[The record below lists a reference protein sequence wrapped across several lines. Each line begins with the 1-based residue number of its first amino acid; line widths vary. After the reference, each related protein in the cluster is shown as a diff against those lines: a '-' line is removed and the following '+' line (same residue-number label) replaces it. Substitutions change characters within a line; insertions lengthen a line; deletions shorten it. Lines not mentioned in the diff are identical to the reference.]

1 MVRNA
6 SFSNPVEDMSKYYI
20 VSTIFLVL
28 LISSLIIDG
37 AVDVPLWWYVILVV
51 FYSVLCAIGSIVL
64 SLGFF
69 TSVISHGEQKGVAIS
84 FDDGP
89 VQGKTDKIL
98 DILKQFDVTAAF
110 FCIGNRVA
118 ANSALTKRITEEGHL
133 IGNHSYYH
141 RATFDLQSS
150 TMIGKELSDTDIE
163 IHKATGLRPRL
174 FRPPYG
180 VTNPMVAKAVRRRN
194 YKVIGWTIRSFDT
207 VISDPDKLF
216 RRVTEPLKNGDIIL
230 FHDHCDSTLSILPNV
245 LEHIHKSGLK
255 VVRIDQLINEKA
267 YA

>member
-1 MVRNA
+1 
-6 SFSNPVEDMSKYYI
+6 MSRYNI

-37 AVDVPLWWYVILVV
+37 AVHIPMWWYVTIVV
-51 FYSVLCAIGSIVL
+51 LYSIICAIGSIVL
-64 SLGFF
+64 SLEFF
-69 TSVISHGEQKGVAIS
+69 TAVISRSQQDGVALS

-89 VQGKTDKIL
+89 VEGKTEKVL
-98 DILKQFDVTAAF
+98 DILKQFDATAAF

-118 ANSALTKRITEEGHL
+118 ANSALTKRISDEGHL

-163 IHKATGLRPRL
+163 IHKATGLRPRF

-194 YKVIGWTIRSFDT
+194 YKVIGWSIRSFDT

-216 RRVTEPLKNGDIIL
+216 RRVTKPLKNGDIIL
-230 FHDHCDSTLSILPNV
+230 FHDHCESTLNILPKL
-245 LEHIHKSGLK
+245 LEHIRKSGLK
-255 VVRIDQLINEKA
+255 VVRIDQLIDEKG